1 MQHRKANQQNQH
13 DNAACLIIRAFG
25 IWMKQLLENQSVRSK
40 NKLSL
45 LIPTFCRYGKLA
57 RNLIYLSEVAASDL
71 IPSGRCDDI
80 EVIIADGTP
89 ADFNDQRGLLKPK
102 FLEVLEVA
110 RKSLK
115 VMYIESPESSYFRRF
130 YELVSASSSEIV
142 SLLGDEDLFV
152 FDSLADIFSL
162 FNDRNINTVAG
173 RYIDIHG
180 YQRGRLKYSLHE
192 GWFNEF
198 KIESSSAIERLRAY
212 MSTRGIGISPTSY
225 SVNRREFMIDVSK
238 KMLDNEKCF
247 SYTNA
252 ERFLNFYRIA
262 SGSMYSISKPLYLR
276 DRTFVGRG
284 HDDPL
289 WSDSSLDSQMEE
301 LLSLVIYECCEEF
314 CSPKEVAEFLKSSD
328 GFRVTNQGHLLEMR
342 SLMDAAQPWLSSYLA
357 GMMSSSTVNACER
370 SWQVTINDAYPGT
383 DLSNLGVPPLW
394 KSAAYKIM
402 NVLR

>member
-1 MQHRKANQQNQH
+1 
-13 DNAACLIIRAFG
+13 
-25 IWMKQLLENQSVRSK
+25 MKQLLENQSVRSK

-173 RYIDIHG
+173 RYID
-180 YQRGRLKYSLHE
+180 
-192 GWFNEF
+192 
-198 KIESSSAIERLRAY
+198 
-212 MSTRGIGISPTSY
+212 
-225 SVNRREFMIDVSK
+225 
-238 KMLDNEKCF
+238 
-247 SYTNA
+247 
-252 ERFLNFYRIA
+252 
-262 SGSMYSISKPLYLR
+262 
-276 DRTFVGRG
+276 
-284 HDDPL
+284 
-289 WSDSSLDSQMEE
+289 
-301 LLSLVIYECCEEF
+301 
-314 CSPKEVAEFLKSSD
+314 
-328 GFRVTNQGHLLEMR
+328 
-342 SLMDAAQPWLSSYLA
+342 
-357 GMMSSSTVNACER
+357 
-370 SWQVTINDAYPGT
+370 
-383 DLSNLGVPPLW
+383 
-394 KSAAYKIM
+394 
-402 NVLR
+402 